1 MKRKQLLDE
10 NEGLQKVMLKTF
22 QNELQT
28 LNPELQSILI
38 DDLVTAFHNRLTVF
52 KKIQTKQ

>member
-1 MKRKQLLDE
+1 MKRKQPLDE
-10 NEGLQKVMLKTF
+10 TEGLQKVMLKTF

-28 LNPELQSILI
+28 LNPELQSIII

>member
-10 NEGLQKVMLKTF
+10 NERFQKVMLETF

-28 LNPELQSILI
+28 LNQELQSILI
-38 DDLVTAFHNRLTVF
+38 DDLVTAFHNRLAVF